1 MVADGDAVLAL
12 SASGETEELLRI
24 LPAIARFQVKIIAIC
39 GDADSTLAKNAH
51 VFLDVNIEQ
60 EACPLN
66 LAPTSSTTVMLA
78 LGDALA
84 MVLLEARGFNKEDF
98 AKFHPAGVIGRSLL
112 MRVHQIMRPRQSMA
126 IVSTDTTIRDV
137 LKAMTSVRAALNSQ
151 LFLMAAANDLRKGM
165 AIKYNGNPAIVL
177 EVHHRTPGNL
187 RAFVQ
192 AIIRY
197 INTGKSAD
205 VRFGSTDKVELV
217 EIERKNLEFSYKDRN
232 GFHFMDPE
240 TYDTITL
247 QENLIGGA
255 KDYLVE
261 NLSLQVLYAEGKPV
275 QVELPASVSLK
286 VVESP
291 EGVRGDTASNVT
303 KPALLETGKTINVPL
318 FIKEG
323 ENIKIDTRSGAYM
336 GRA

>member
-1 MVADGDAVLAL
+1 
-12 SASGETEELLRI
+12 
-24 LPAIARFQVKIIAIC
+24 
-39 GDADSTLAKNAH
+39 
-51 VFLDVNIEQ
+51 
-60 EACPLN
+60 
-66 LAPTSSTTVMLA
+66 
-78 LGDALA
+78 
-84 MVLLEARGFNKEDF
+84 
-98 AKFHPAGVIGRSLL
+98 
-112 MRVHQIMRPRQSMA
+112 
-126 IVSTDTTIRDV
+126 
-137 LKAMTSVRAALNSQ
+137 
-151 LFLMAAANDLRKGM
+151 M
-165 AIKYNGNPAIVL
+165 AIKYNGNAAIVL

-205 VRFGSTDKVELV
+205 VRFGSTDKVDLI
-217 EIERKNLEFSYKDRN
+217 EIERKQLEFSYKDRN
-232 GFHFMDPE
+232 GCHFMDPE

-247 QENLIGGA
+247 QENLIGEA

-261 NLSLQVLYAEGKPV
+261 NLSVQVLYAEGKPV

-291 EGVRGDTASNVT
+291 EGLRGDTASNVT
-303 KPALLETGKTINVPL
+303 KPATLETGMTINVPL

-323 ENIKIDTRSGAYM
+323 ETIKIDTRTRAYM